1 MYVFGTQYL
10 RGATPARDQWD
21 RDMENMAG
29 MGFNTIRAWLV
40 WTACEKAEG
49 EIDHEYITGF
59 LDCAKKHGLDVGLLF
74 HLHAAP
80 DWAMDALAVMHEQG
94 LSLGAEE
101 PLTRG
106 QCAKLLY
113 AVSRLAITAP
123 GMAMIRNNQ

>member
-1 MYVFGTQYL
+1 MGADL
-10 RGATPARDQWD
+10 RSGLISQRPQEESGNFDAAVTGAQAAVAVQSALSLEVKEEVVATFSED
-21 RDMENMAG
+21 
-29 MGFNTIRAWLV
+29 
-40 WTACEKAEG
+40 
-49 EIDHEYITGF
+49 
-59 LDCAKKHGLDVGLLF
+59 
-74 HLHAAP
+74 AAP